1 MQTKKNN
8 DPVAIRLFV
17 MACILACL
25 LAGCG
30 KPVAIPRSPSAP
42 PTQKKVTGHETAKK
56 HAYRTRSAPWM
67 TESRYEGSLWKD
79 EASWGN
85 LLRDHRARFRGDLVK
100 ITNLSDVI
108 TIPKKETPPEQPAR
122 GVAAAGEEAAEQ
134 ITQVLD
140 VVSGQAKAEEEQN
153 EVLASLHQ
161 ITANVRSVLPNG
173 NMLIIGEKIDYRQ
186 QNSVRYVTTV
196 KGIIRPSDVNDAN
209 EVPALKLARFEAKIK
224 RQMLSKNLRTLAPLI
239 GPKKAGLFDRLTH
252 MATPAGG
259 TKAKAVNTR

>member
-1 MQTKKNN
+1 M
-8 DPVAIRLFV
+8 LFV
-17 MACILACL
+17 VACF
-25 LAGCG
+25 LAGCA
-30 KPVAIPRSPSAP
+30 KPVAVPRLP
-42 PTQKKVTGHETAKK
+42 PPPAVQKKTDHEDAKK

-67 TESRYEGSLWKD
+67 AESRYEGSLWKD

-108 TIPKKETPPEQPAR
+108 SVPKKAETPEQPAR

-134 ITQVLD
+134 ISQVLD
-140 VVSGQAKAEEEQN
+140 VVTGQAKAEEEQN
-153 EVLASLHQ
+153 EVLGSLRQ
-161 ITANVRSVLPNG
+161 ISAYVKSVLPNG

-224 RQMLSKNLRTLAPLI
+224 RQMLSKNLRALAPLV
-239 GPKKAGLFDRLTH
+239 GTKKAGLLDRLSH
-252 MATPAGG
+252 MATPSRK
-259 TKAKAVNTR
+259 TSQPVSTR